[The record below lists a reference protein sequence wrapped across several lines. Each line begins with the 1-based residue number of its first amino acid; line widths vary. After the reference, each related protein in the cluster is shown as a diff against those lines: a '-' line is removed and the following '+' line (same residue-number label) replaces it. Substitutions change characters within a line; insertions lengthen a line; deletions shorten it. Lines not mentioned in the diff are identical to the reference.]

1 MHIKQGGSFFSS
13 LGRSFK
19 GTITNIINCIN
30 PDKEK
35 VKTKNDSVIGFHID
49 RPESFPLIE
58 ENEKDT
64 SRVLETRTTI
74 TDVFTPKG
82 FERVFYVTDIHLMHK
97 LEARGVKSYS
107 EAICRIREIAQ
118 TIIQDSG
125 MTAILIIAGDISS
138 DYEYFSL
145 FAKILREEIQINKK
159 YTYKEVIFTLGN
171 HELWNFPNLKIDE
184 IVSMYRETLDK
195 EQIRLLQNDLLYFE
209 HFNGET
215 MNQIRISERDLENI
229 SVKELR
235 ERLRESYLTIF
246 GGIGFSGCNNEFN
259 ANNGIYLTTI
269 DRNQE
274 IEESDKINAIYQKIL
289 QAVPDKKV
297 IVVSHMPMDCWSEK
311 VEYHKGYIYVSG
323 HTHRNYLEDD
333 GETRVYA
340 DNQIG
345 YGNVGVYSK
354 FFEVDATY
362 DYFADYEDGIYTIS
376 LEDYRKFYRGTCIN
390 MRCNWAVKKIYMLKK
405 HGYYCFIHDSQ
416 KKLSI
421 FNGGRIYGLVRYD
434 IDYYYSNMDKM
445 IAQIKKPLDKYTEF
459 QRKIADEIKRIG
471 GNGKIHGCIIDIDW
485 SNHVYVNPVDLKLTV
500 YWAADMVYKLVY
512 PDIASLIRDKCPEFY
527 ENYKQLRNNDSSLIF
542 ISAETKENVDI
553 RPVEYL
559 STDIYSTSFELCK
572 MQRLESK
579 ILTTWKEQLDMNDD
593 KFLLEK

>member
-1 MHIKQGGSFFSS
+1 
-13 LGRSFK
+13 
-19 GTITNIINCIN
+19 
-30 PDKEK
+30 
-35 VKTKNDSVIGFHID
+35 
-49 RPESFPLIE
+49 
-58 ENEKDT
+58 
-64 SRVLETRTTI
+64 
-74 TDVFTPKG
+74 
-82 FERVFYVTDIHLMHK
+82 
-97 LEARGVKSYS
+97 
-107 EAICRIREIAQ
+107 
-118 TIIQDSG
+118 
-125 MTAILIIAGDISS
+125 
-138 DYEYFSL
+138 
-145 FAKILREEIQINKK
+145 
-159 YTYKEVIFTLGN
+159 
-171 HELWNFPNLKIDE
+171 
-184 IVSMYRETLDK
+184 
-195 EQIRLLQNDLLYFE
+195 
-209 HFNGET
+209 
-215 MNQIRISERDLENI
+215 
-229 SVKELR
+229 
-235 ERLRESYLTIF
+235 
-246 GGIGFSGCNNEFN
+246 
-259 ANNGIYLTTI
+259 
-269 DRNQE
+269 
-274 IEESDKINAIYQKIL
+274 
-289 QAVPDKKV
+289 
-297 IVVSHMPMDCWSEK
+297 
-311 VEYHKGYIYVSG
+311 
-323 HTHRNYLEDD
+323 
-333 GETRVYA
+333 
-340 DNQIG
+340 
-345 YGNVGVYSK
+345 
-354 FFEVDATY
+354 
-362 DYFADYEDGIYTIS
+362 
-376 LEDYRKFYRGTCIN
+376 